1 MSHDPPENE
10 LDAPLRGLEQNPA
23 PYPVEGQALQD
34 QKRLLVEEIMA
45 AFRAV
50 LPSNYVAATN
60 GPWYSL
66 QFQAMAEQLADIQLS
81 EAEVLKD
88 SYWDFTRPEFLWE
101 VLGQYVF
108 PMADS
113 RGGVP
118 QIDGD
123 LAYRDFLHK
132 MVDALLQGATSG
144 SIKAGLEAIDPTV
157 TVTIMERYLETPPRD
172 PDGGYTI
179 DDQFFMDIYVEG
191 AGGGFPDDPF
201 AYQQNAAI
209 VKRALKPAH
218 VLCELGYLF
227 RDSFDQI
234 ADDTD
239 GLTWELDDYHY
250 DDLRK
255 WCEGAQAI
263 ISTGSTLS
271 NRFYFSDPTVSFEN
285 IQAGAVLKILSGDNQ
300 GHYRVVEVL
309 SLISGASTIPAT
321 YTTSPGGG
329 SGTLTAIS
337 AQDVEDSSQDWGTF
351 GDGEQLTIT
360 SGVNAGTYRL
370 KSVLG
375 LNGGPMG
382 QSGISGTQA
391 RLAPTVLRLNRRMP
405 AALTGQSYELTVDR
419 LGVRVPK
426 TVTAEDVT
434 EQFYL

>member
-10 LDAPLRGLEQNPA
+10 LEAPLRGLEQNPA

-50 LPSNYVAATN
+50 LPSNYVSATN

-81 EAEVLKD
+81 EGEVLKD

-101 VLGQYVF
+101 VLGQYIF

-132 MVDALLQGATSG
+132 MVDSLLQGATVASLRQ
-144 SIKAGLEAIDPTV
+144 GLEAIDPAV
-157 TVTIMERYLETPPRD
+157 TVTILERYLETPPRD

-191 AGGGFPDDPF
+191 AGGGFPEDPF
-201 AYQQNAAI
+201 VYQQNAAL
-209 VKRALKPAH
+209 VQRALKPAH
-218 VLCELGYLF
+218 VLCGLGYLF

-234 ADDTD
+234 ATDAD
-239 GLTWELDDYHY
+239 GLAWELDDYRY

-263 ISTGSTLS
+263 LSTGSTLS

-285 IQAGAVLKILSGDNQ
+285 IQPGAVLKILSGDNQ

-309 SLISGASTIPAT
+309 SLLGGASTTSAT

-351 GDGEQLTIT
+351 GDGEQLTIA

-375 LNGGPMG
+375 LSGGPLG
-382 QSGISGTQA
+382 QSGISGSQA
-391 RLAPTVLRLNRRMP
+391 RLAPTVLRLNRRMSV
-405 AALTGQSYELTVDR
+405 ALSGQSYELTVDR

-426 TVTAEDVT
+426 TVTAEDAS